1 MSVGAADPQ
10 QRATLARGDH
20 RARNGDVSGAIEQYL
35 LFCERELASGGSHA
49 DLRVCAVMTTVL
61 TLDSSRRT
69 VRRQLVE
76 RYVALGLFDDA
87 IAELER
93 VEAYAREAGDADAEQ
108 EALGRLDELRRGPG
122 PAGA

>member
-1 MSVGAADPQ
+1 MNVGAADAQ

-20 RARNGDVSGAIEQYL
+20 CARNGDVSGAIEQYL

-49 DLRVCAVMTTVL
+49 DLRACAVMTTVL
-61 TLDSSRRT
+61 TLDPRRRT
-69 VRRQLVE
+69 VRRELVE

-87 IAELER
+87 IAELGR
-93 VEAYAREAGDADAEQ
+93 VATHAREAGDTDGEH
-108 EALGRLDELRRGPG
+108 EALRRLDELRRDPS

>member
-1 MSVGAADPQ
+1 
-10 QRATLARGDH
+10 
-20 RARNGDVSGAIEQYL
+20 
-35 LFCERELASGGSHA
+35 
-49 DLRVCAVMTTVL
+49 MTTVL